1 MLTLLFGNWLITAMS
16 GLFNCLKYRIWPNRS
31 RKLQVV
37 LVLLAGFSVGLLFGT
52 LNTFGN
58 LQPYVVS
65 YIREKSHPSSLRY
78 TQSTYLFS
86 CQYAFVSLGYPV
98 GGLLEKKLGIRF
110 TVICAAVVTSS
121 GLFLSYFSLS
131 YSFWLLML
139 SYGAIFGL
147 GLGIAYIA
155 TVLCVEQWLPN
166 RAGAAIGFCT
176 SGIGFSGLVFS
187 SLQTGFINTSNE
199 SPNISP
205 YDSNPDEKYFSQS
218 NIIEKVPYIF
228 LIQGVIF
235 LIVLSATSLFL
246 VNTNDYKT
254 NKETP
259 ELSNQS
265 NAKPLTLLT
274 ESNYYL
280 QMTLTVL
287 NAVTLGII
295 SSQYK
300 TYGIE
305 ELHVSDFFL
314 TSLGIVSGIFSFFG
328 LLLFGFLSDY
338 TDYKFAYT
346 IQSGVIAFLLS
357 TLYITALGYPAM
369 YFVWICGIQTVLGGY
384 GTVANF
390 TVLRTFG
397 RKYFSYNFSV
407 VFIPS
412 QFVGG
417 ILAGVIS
424 YYCVD
429 LFGWSGTF
437 LLLGAFGVVQLISSL
452 LLQEKHYTD
461 KRYANSFLFT
471 VLFFYNNTE

>member
-1 MLTLLFGNWLITAMS
+1 MS

-37 LVLLAGFSVGLLFGT
+37 LVLLAGFSVGLLVGT

-86 CQYAFVSLGYPV
+86 CQVTFVSFGFLV
-98 GGLLEKKLGIRF
+98 GGILEKKLGIRL

-139 SYGAIFGL
+139 SFGAMYGL
-147 GLGIAYIA
+147 GLGIVYIA
-155 TVLCVEQWLPN
+155 AVLCVEQWLPN

-187 SLQTGFINTSNE
+187 SLQTAFINTSNE
-199 SPNISP
+199 SPNVSP

-218 NIIEKVPYIF
+218 SVIEKVPYIF

-235 LIVLSATSLFL
+235 FIVLSATSFFL
-246 VNTNDYKT
+246 ANTTDTKT
-254 NKETP
+254 SKETP
-259 ELSNQS
+259 ELLNQS
-265 NAKPLTLLT
+265 VAKPLTLLT
-274 ESNYYL
+274 ESNFYL

-287 NAVTLGII
+287 NAVTWGII
-295 SSQYK
+295 SSLYK

-305 ELHVSDFFL
+305 ELDVSDFFL
-314 TSLGIVSGIFSFFG
+314 TSLGIVSGIFNFVGRFS
-328 LLLFGFLSDY
+328 FGFLSDY

-346 IQSGVIAFLLS
+346 IQSGIIAFLLF

-369 YFVWICGIQTVLGGY
+369 YFVWICGIQAALGAY
-384 GTVANF
+384 ATVANV

-397 RKYFSYNFSV
+397 RKYFSSNFSV

-412 QFVGG
+412 QFVGA
-417 ILAGVIS
+417 ILAGIIS

-437 LLLGAFGVVQLISSL
+437 LLLGAFGVVQLISAL
-452 LLQEKHYTD
+452 LLLEKHYSD
-461 KRYANSFLFT
+461 KRYVNSSLFI
-471 VLFFYNNTE
+471 VLYFYNNCV